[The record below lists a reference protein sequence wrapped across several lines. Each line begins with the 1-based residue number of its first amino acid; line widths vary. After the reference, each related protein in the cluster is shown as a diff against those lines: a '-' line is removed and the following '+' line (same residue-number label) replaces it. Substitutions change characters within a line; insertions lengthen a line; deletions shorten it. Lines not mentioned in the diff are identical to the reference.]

1 MSRPHL
7 HIAAVLFVLHGTVSH
22 AGLPES
28 GGASFEAC
36 SMVASQYL
44 TTVQLIERGLEPEI
58 LRETL
63 PELTDEGARRIDAL
77 HEQVGEHGA
86 TETYS
91 NIKSQYARCAQSV
104 FDEHGEPEAQTR
116 EHHFYVCAGENKTRY
131 EILLA
136 AWMGGELES
145 VQEQLQPPHQEVA
158 EVIFRMH
165 EQYGLDAVFN
175 ELTQDLKQC
184 IQQAPDG
191 RM

>member
-1 MSRPHL
+1 MSRVWHWV
-7 HIAAVLFVLHGTVSH
+7 AAGVLVPFAAASHGE
-22 AGLPES
+22 LPES

-44 TTVQLIERGLEPEI
+44 TTVELIESGLEAEI
-58 LRETL
+58 LKETL
-63 PELTDEGARRIDAL
+63 PGLTDTGAERIDAL
-77 HEQVGEHGA
+77 YEQVQQHGT

-91 NIKSQYARCAQSV
+91 NIKSQYASCAQSV
-104 FDEHGEPEAQTR
+104 FDEQGEPDAQTR

-158 EVIFRMH
+158 EVIYRMH
-165 EQYGLDAVFN
+165 EEHGLDAVFS

-184 IQQAPDG
+184 IQQAPAG
-191 RM
+191 